1 MLSNKFHI
9 AWYSV
14 HQRKVG
20 FLKCIL
26 KGDLLLVIHVKF
38 FFHNWCKNKTFP
50 LHGLVHVVQAFHHKW
65 CRSKAFVQCGLIYAA
80 QTFCHRYCRNM
91 AFLHYGLI
99 HAAHTFF
106 TVSAGGLWI
115 DSCSPNNF
123 FVTIFAGEWLF
134 SSMGRFMLSKLFV
147 SFVAG
152 VCSFSRLNSLMLIP
166 KKAPR
171 HCRRIWKSKAKPTR
185 AIAIGKLEERQPKL
199 LLYTATLLSAVH
211 SGFTVAEIKSCYD
224 MAFSYIAILAKH
236 SHCA

>member
-1 MLSNKFHI
+1 MP
-9 AWYSV
+9 
-14 HQRKVG
+14 
-20 FLKCIL
+20 FL
-26 KGDLLLVIHVKF
+26 
-38 FFHNWCKNKTFP
+38 
-50 LHGLVHVVQAFHHKW
+50 LHGLVHVVQTFHHKW
-65 CRSKAFVQCGLIYAA
+65 CRSKAFVQCGLIYAT
-80 QTFCHRYCRNM
+80 QTFCHRYCRSM

-106 TVSAGGLWI
+106 TVIAGGLLLSSMDWFMQ
-115 DSCSPNNF
+115 PKL
-123 FVTIFAGEWLF
+123 FVTIIAGEWLF
-134 SSMGRFMLSKLFV
+134 SSMGRFMLSKFFV

-211 SGFTVAEIKSCYD
+211 SGFTVAERKSCYD
-224 MAFSYIAILAKH
+224 MAFSCIAISAKN
-236 SHCA
+236 SHCV